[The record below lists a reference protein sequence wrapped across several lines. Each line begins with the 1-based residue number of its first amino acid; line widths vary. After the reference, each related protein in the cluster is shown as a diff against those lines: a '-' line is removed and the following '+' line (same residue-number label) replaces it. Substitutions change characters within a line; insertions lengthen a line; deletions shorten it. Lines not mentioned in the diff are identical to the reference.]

1 MKKLI
6 IPGIMALLLL
16 SLVVVGTVIPD
27 TLAYV
32 IDRTGVMTNTFVPDE
47 DLLKDLQVPIYAKK
61 IVTSTGDETISPENF
76 TFVLTNTDTG
86 EELYALSA
94 ASGQVQFDLAF
105 DGMDVGVYNYTL
117 HEQNNGREGIT
128 YSELVYNVQVEIL
141 TDPLRAVVTVD
152 GEDASRLMPTFENL
166 YTQQI
171 PDTGDHTPIVVCT
184 AVMCLSAALM
194 AALALGLAAKLR
206 RSRT

>member
-6 IPGIMALLLL
+6 LPGIMALLLL

-61 IVTSTGDETISPENF
+61 IVTSTGDETISPEDF
-76 TFVLTNTDTG
+76 TFVLTNTATG

-94 ASGQVQFDLAF
+94 ASGQVQFDLTF

-117 HEQNNGREGIT
+117 HEKNNGREGIT

-152 GEDASRLMPTFENL
+152 GEDASRKMPTFENL
-166 YTQQI
+166 YTQTP

-194 AALALGLAAKLR
+194 AAVALGLAAKLR

>member
-16 SLVVVGTVIPD
+16 SLVVVGVVIPD
-27 TLAYV
+27 TLASM
-32 IDRTGVMTNTFVPDE
+32 IDRTSVVTNSFVPDE

-61 IVTSTGDETISPENF
+61 IVTCTGDETISPENF
-76 TFVLTNTDTG
+76 TFVLTNTETG
-86 EELYALSA
+86 EELCALSA

-128 YSELVYNVQVEIL
+128 YSELVYDVQVQVL
-141 TDPLRAVVTVD
+141 TDPLRAEVTVN

-166 YTQQI
+166 YTQKI
-171 PDTGDHTPIVVCT
+171 PETGDRTPVMACVT
-184 AVMCLSAALM
+184 VMCLSAVLM
-194 AALALGLAAKLR
+194 AAVALGLMAKLR
-206 RSRT
+206 RSRG